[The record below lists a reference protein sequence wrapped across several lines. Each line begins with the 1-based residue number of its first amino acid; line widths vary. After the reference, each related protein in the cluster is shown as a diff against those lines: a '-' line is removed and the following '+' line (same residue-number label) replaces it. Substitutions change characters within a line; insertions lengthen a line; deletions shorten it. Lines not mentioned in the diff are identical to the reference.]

1 MYNVKGDE
9 LLLLIWLAKELVCLR
24 IENQTE
30 IHCYARVQTEMLLE
44 RAEKE
49 QEKQVEFCCVF
60 DHNMGL

>member
-49 QEKQVEFCCVF
+49 QEK
-60 DHNMGL
+60 